1 MSMSMIYKETKPENH
16 FILDIFQDESRKNLA
31 SVLENIK
38 TVPLGMSEFQINHF
52 VLNGI
57 DFPTDWAKFQQIK
70 LQLHLG
76 IGALVDM
83 YFQIQEAHAI
93 IDLAKGQIEELENG
107 VKSKVSSAKQK
118 LRQINIEKNEFK
130 INSVKQIAYEK
141 LREIMDYYALFQNLQ
156 KFNSITLE
164 ESKQLEEETWKI
176 RAMYNPEFKN
186 RYGLSPDGFLK
197 LPHEN
202 KIKGD
207 IQ

>member
-1 MSMSMIYKETKPENH
+1 MSMIYTENHTENH
-16 FILDIFQDESRKNLA
+16 FILDIFQNESRKDLA
-31 SVLENIK
+31 SVLENIE

-57 DFPTDWAKFQQIK
+57 EFPTDWAKFQHIK
-70 LQLHLG
+70 LQLRVA
-76 IGALVDM
+76 IGSLVDM
-83 YFQIQEAHAI
+83 YFQIQEAHATI
-93 IDLAKGQIEELENG
+93 ALAKGQIEELENG

-118 LRQINIEKNEFK
+118 LRQISIEKNEFK
-130 INSVKQIAYEK
+130 INSVKQTAYEK
-141 LREIMDYYALFQNLQ
+141 LREIMCFYALFQNLK

-186 RYGLSPDGFLK
+186 RYGLSPAGFLK